1 MRLTVLG
8 KYGPWPK
15 TGCACSGYLLEAGNA
30 RVLLDCGPGIL
41 SRLQAHCP
49 IERLDA
55 VILSHLHGDH
65 IGDMAALRYSLAYF
79 MGKGLLKGRLPVFL
93 PATPADV
100 AEPILTEKN
109 VDARVVTGGDT
120 AEIAGLRLE
129 FFPVRHPVQCNAVKI
144 THEGKAFVYSG
155 DMNTTEGFGEFAKGA
170 DLLLIDGCF
179 LEADWNE
186 SLPHLSAALA
196 ADVAKRAGVGRVLI
210 THIRPVDDE
219 QALLEEAR
227 RVNPLAEIAA
237 EGASYFI

>member
-1 MRLTVLG
+1 MKLTVLG

-65 IGDMAALRYSLAYF
+65 AGDMAALRYSLAYF
-79 MGKGLLKGRLPVFL
+79 IGKGLMKDRLRVFL
-93 PATPADV
+93 PATPADL
-100 AEPILTEKN
+100 AGPILTEKN
-109 VDARVVTGGDT
+109 VDARAVTGGDA
-120 AEIAGLRLE
+120 AEVAGLRLE

-144 THEGKAFVYSG
+144 TQGDKAFVFSG
-155 DMNTTEGFGEFAKGA
+155 DMNTTEGFEEFAKGA

-179 LEADWNE
+179 REVDWNE
-186 SLPHLSAALA
+186 TLPHLSAALA
-196 ADVAKRAGVGRVLI
+196 AGVAKNAGARRVLI

-227 RVNPLAEIAA
+227 RANPLAEIAV
-237 EGASYFI
+237 EGATYSV